1 MILGLSG
8 YAQSGKDEV
17 ANILVKD
24 YAFERIAFADAIRD
38 LLGKMTLALEDG
50 MPLEM
55 LVRTHNW
62 EYIKKNYPST
72 RKYLQE
78 LGFAARE
85 VLGEDIW
92 VIAAINKMYDPH
104 INYVVTD
111 VRFENEA
118 VMIKQMG
125 GQIWRIRRNDV
136 GPINDHISEIALDD
150 YKFDQILKNEGSLD
164 DLKQR
169 LDERMKLVLDAN

>member
-1 MILGLSG
+1 MIIGLSG
-8 YAQSGKDEV
+8 YAQSGKDEI
-17 ANILVKD
+17 ANILVKE
-24 YAFERIAFADAIRD
+24 YGYERIAFADSIRD
-38 LLGKMTLALEDG
+38 LLGKLTLTLEDG

-55 LVRTHNW
+55 LVRTHDW

-92 VIAAINKMYDPH
+92 VISVMRKINTPSRK
-104 INYVVTD
+104 YVITD

-118 VMIKQMG
+118 IMIKQLG

-150 YKFDQILKNEGSLD
+150 YKFDQILKNEGSLE

-169 LDERMKLVLDAN
+169 VDERMKLVLNDN

>member
-1 MILGLSG
+1 MIIGLSG

-17 ANILVKD
+17 ANILVKE
-24 YAFERIAFADAIRD
+24 YGYERIAFADAIRD
-38 LLGKMTLALEDG
+38 LLGKITLALEDD

-55 LVRTHNW
+55 LVRTHDW

-78 LGFAARE
+78 VGFAARE

-92 VIAAINKMYDPH
+92 VIAAIRKMYDPYK
-104 INYVVTD
+104 NYVVTD

-118 VMIKQMG
+118 IMIKQMR

-169 LDERMKLVLDAN
+169 VDERMKLVLNDN